1 MRDTPLTRLMQCG
14 QSIWLDGI
22 GRPMLLS
29 GELVSLVQEDGVSG
43 VTSDPAVFEGG
54 IAEGSEYDGAIS
66 ALAREGL
73 GAGEIYEALA
83 TDDARLTASSCAP
96 CTTGSA
102 GGTGS

>member
-22 GRPMLLS
+22 ARPMLLC
-29 GELVSLVQEDGVSG
+29 GELVSLVQEDVVSG
-43 VTSDPAVFEGG
+43 VFERG

-73 GAGEIYEALA
+73 GAGEIYQTLA
-83 TDDARLTASSCAP
+83 TDDARLTASSCTP